1 MATRIPARYHR
12 IDGWRGYSIPGTA
25 IIGSSYTGEFEDSP
39 APGALVA
46 QEIRRFRKEVLIPA
60 GIKSRT
66 RWGNS
71 SNLFCSKCWICVS
84 PDDFYR
90 AAALADK
97 WLTENDRNLHY
108 LHDAALGEVL
118 TQDQQQV
125 VQS

>member
-71 SNLFCSKCWICVS
+71 SNVFCMKCWICVA
-84 PDDFYR
+84 PEDFYK
-90 AAALADK
+90 AAALAQQ
-97 WLTENDRNLHY
+97 WLQEHRFDTRY
-108 LHDAALGEVL
+108 IHDAGVDAVL
-118 TQDQQQV
+118 TQDQHEV
-125 VQS
+125 VQ